1 MTEVVHRAPA
11 DTGDVGSDETLTR
24 TVGRRRFLKVL
35 GSSAPA
41 VAITACAPIPAEQLI
56 PYVVPPE
63 DVVPGVATWY
73 ATVCGE
79 CPAGCG
85 MVVRTREGRAVK
97 VEGNPEHPINRGS
110 LCIRGQAS
118 LQGLYDPDRFSGP
131 QRRRATNAA
140 AGQSVLE
147 PIGWEAAQRLFVDRL
162 RDAQAGRIAIVTPLL
177 TGTLDRLV
185 ERWAGGVGARRI
197 RYEPFAHE
205 ALRAAGLAAFGRPVV
220 PHYDF
225 ARPDLIVSFG
235 ADFLETWLS
244 PVAYGRDFA
253 DGRRRDGSGRT
264 RLVQL
269 EPRLSLTGAQ
279 ADEWLAIEPG
289 TEGLVA
295 AAMVHVIVSEQ
306 RTLLPDPDAGAAG
319 RIFELV
325 RDHAPERVAAQTGVP
340 AATIRTLARRFA
352 DPAAGGGRTLAVGG
366 GVSASGAGATAAL
379 TAMHLLNHV
388 AGNTGATVTFE
399 QEDGGSAD
407 GGPPGPA
414 GWDGAGSHR
423 EMLELAAAM
432 EAGEIDLLLL
442 HGVNPVHAMPGG
454 AGFAAAAAQ
463 VPTVVST
470 ASCPDETSSLA
481 DLVLPAHTPL
491 EAWGDAEPRRG
502 VRGLQQPAMRPLLD
516 TRHVG
521 DLLLD
526 SGRALGG
533 AAAAALPAEGD
544 FLDLLRA
551 QWRDA
556 LARRAAGGDTPAA
569 DFDVFWDDA
578 RRRGGAWQPAA
589 PAAVAL
595 NPAVLETPLDLDP
608 EVDGNRALA
617 LVVYPSPHLYDGR
630 GANRAWLQEVPDA
643 LMQTAWSSWVE
654 AAPETAAVIGAEE
667 GQLVTIESDHGAADA
682 TLLLNPRLR
691 PGVVAVP
698 LGQGHTQY
706 GRYASGRG
714 INAAVLLDPAPE
726 EASGGPRWLGTRVD
740 VTPRA
745 VRRALPRLQTT
756 FDQDGREI
764 ARTVTREA
772 LAAGPA
778 EPDEPPF
785 SLYPD
790 HAHPLHRWG
799 MAIDLD
805 ACTGCN
811 ACVAACYAE
820 NNVPV
825 LGADRMNRGRTMS
838 WIRIERFVEEED
850 GPGAGNR
857 FLPMLCQ
864 HCDHAPCES
873 VCPTYATYHT
883 DEGLN
888 AQIYNRCVGTR
899 YCANNCPYKVR
910 RFNFYQPE
918 IPAPLDLQL
927 NPDVTTRS
935 MGVME
940 KCTFCVQRIN
950 AGQDRARDE
959 NRPPAD
965 GEITPACEQ
974 TCPAQAIV
982 FGDLNDPGSRVSR
995 AAADPR
1001 AYHVLETLNTR
1012 PAVTYLKKVRDA

>member
-1 MTEVVHRAPA
+1 MTEGAHRVPA
-11 DTGDVGSDETLTR
+11 DTSDVGSDETLTR
-24 TVGRRRFLKVL
+24 TVGRRTFLKVL

-41 VAITACAPIPAEQLI
+41 AAITACAPIPAEQLI

-97 VEGNPEHPINRGS
+97 VEGNPEHPVNRGS

-340 AATIRTLARRFA
+340 AETIRTLARRFA

-454 AGFAAAAAQ
+454 AGFAAAAAK

-516 TRHVG
+516 TRHLG

-533 AAAAALPAEGD
+533 DAAETLPAEGD
-544 FLDLLRA
+544 FLDVLRA
-551 QWRDA
+551 EWRDA
-556 LARRAAGGDTPAA
+556 LARRAGGGDTPAA

-714 INAAVLLDPAPE
+714 INAAALIDPAPE
-726 EASGGPRWLGTRVD
+726 AASGGPRWLGTRVD

-756 FDQDGREI
+756 FDQDSRGI
-764 ARTVTREA
+764 AQAVTQEE
-772 LAAGPA
+772 LAAGL
-778 EPDEPPF
+778 PDVQEAPF

-790 HAHPLHRWG
+790 HPHPVHRWG

-805 ACTGCN
+805 SCTGCN

-825 LGADRMNRGRTMS
+825 LGADRMRRGRTMS

-850 GPGAGNR
+850 AGAGNR

-888 AQIYNRCVGTR
+888 AQVYNRCVGTR
-899 YCANNCPYKVR
+899 YCSNNCPYKVR
-910 RFNFYQPE
+910 RFNWSQPE
-918 IPAPLDLQL
+918 VPEPLTLQL

-935 MGVME
+935 AGVME

-950 AGQDRARDE
+950 EGQDRARDE

-965 GEITPACEQ
+965 GDITPACAQ

-982 FGDLNDPGSRVSR
+982 FGDLNDPDSRVSK